1 MILYDKYLEKLNI
14 YETIV
19 DKEKLIKYKK
29 KHLEDIKTVLLHVE
43 EEEARKLLFSSSTI
57 RYNVLDRT
65 TKNGTNYIEVKN
77 DKSVIDSY
85 INGEFDSTKPIYIIR
100 DTYLDKEPDLNDD
113 YTLLFPGGSKCR
125 KEFKSD
131 DSILLSGTLAD
142 IQPLLCDNLLG
153 LEYLSE
159 DTYDFE
165 FNDVIK
171 YKKIKSLKYSD
182 IEYAIENGIVR
193 RNTSFEEELE
203 KSALVLKLISK

>member
-1 MILYDKYLEKLNI
+1 MILYDKYLDRLNI
-14 YETIV
+14 YETII

-43 EEEARKLLFSSSTI
+43 EEEARKLLFSSSTL
-57 RYNVLDRT
+57 RFNVLDRK

-77 DKSVIDSY
+77 DPFVIEEY
-85 INGEFDSTKPIYIIR
+85 INGEFDSIKPIYIIR

-142 IQPLLCDNLLG
+142 IQPLLCDNLLS
-153 LEYLSE
+153 LEFLSE

-171 YKKIKSLKYSD
+171 FKKIKSLKYSD

>member
-1 MILYDKYLEKLNI
+1 MILYDKYLDRLNI
-14 YETIV
+14 YETII

-43 EEEARKLLFSSSTI
+43 EEEARKLLFSSSTL
-57 RYNVLDRT
+57 RFNVLDRK

-77 DKSVIDSY
+77 DKYVIDSY
-85 INGEFDSTKPIYIIR
+85 INGEFDSIKPIYIIR

-142 IQPLLCDNLLG
+142 IQPLLCDNLLS
-153 LEYLSE
+153 LEFLSE

-171 YKKIKSLKYSD
+171 FKKIKSLKYSD